1 MPMLGIAH
9 RSLAAD
15 LPPKMCAM
23 PKAGLV
29 MVAAVLLAACTG
41 APAGSGTESPSLGS
55 LDASATPDQ
64 SDQSAS
70 PPPSSIP
77 RSEQT
82 EIAGNLVLRVDSIN
96 PETGPTY
103 AIPLLSVYEDGSVIQ
118 VVDDPETN
126 YDHARYARLTAAGL
140 ETVLAEAG
148 GTTILE
154 TGDPPGDRLASL
166 DTWLTASAWDLPPE
180 DEITWIPARYML
192 AIRVYEAPGSWP
204 IDIDDVWP
212 LSEAFATFGEPIAG
226 DHFAPGDRQARCGV
240 VTLDEGL
247 ALQSAEIRPIGIPR
261 AITTWVELDWQRE
274 AASVGLVLEP
284 LMPDEPPSCEMLWA
298 YPG

>member
-1 MPMLGIAH
+1 MPRA
-9 RSLAAD
+9 R
-15 LPPKMCAM
+15 
-23 PKAGLV
+23 LV

-55 LDASATPDQ
+55 LEASATPDQ

-70 PPPSSIP
+70 PPPSSTP

-96 PETGPTY
+96 PETGPIY

-118 VVDDPETN
+118 VVDDPETS

-140 ETVLAEAG
+140 ERVLAEAG
-148 GTTILE
+148 GKTILR
-154 TGDPPGDRLASL
+154 TGDPAGDRLASL
-166 DTWLTASAWDLPPE
+166 DTWLTASAWDLPPK
-180 DEITWIPARYML
+180 DEITWIPAHYML
-192 AIRVYEAPGSWP
+192 AIKLYEAPGSSP

-212 LSEAFATFGEPIAG
+212 LSEAIATFGEPVAG
-226 DHFAPGDRQARCGV
+226 DQPAPGDSQARCGV

-247 ALQSAEIRPIGIPR
+247 ALQSGTSEISRIGIPR
-261 AITTWVELDWQRE
+261 EITTWMTLDWERE
-274 AASVGLVLEP
+274 AASVVLVLEA
-284 LMPDEPPSCEMLWA
+284 LMPDEPLSCEMLHS
-298 YPG
+298 YPA